1 MSVSALGIRQ
11 KLGGA
16 FAIVIVLMIVGAVTA
31 YFMLRQLADVNHEAR
46 DKLEQAMF
54 QVEKEVEH
62 LAWINQ
68 LANSFLLSTTFQGQL
83 DETKCN
89 LGQWYQEFRQTDA
102 YRQASPEFRKAF
114 EALDEPHRKLHASAA
129 RIVELAAIG
138 EHGAAL
144 AIYQNETQEY
154 LAEVRRLV
162 GEIRQILKQERDA
175 LVAYADAH
183 AGKVGDMFAVV
194 VFVSTVLSVLLAVG
208 ITRSI
213 ARPMAELKEQ
223 AERMA
228 QGDLTGKT
236 LIVNSRDEIGQAAT
250 AFNAMSDHFRDLIT
264 RVVSAISRLVTAA
277 TQLAA
282 VTDHTT
288 QGIHNQQTETDQVA
302 TAMNEM
308 TATVQEVARNAQ
320 QAADAAHR
328 ATNEASAGKRVV
340 SQTIDA
346 IDTLANEVQ
355 KAADV
360 IHTLEIDSGNIGGIL
375 DVIRGIAE
383 QTNLLALN
391 AAIEAARAG
400 EQGRGFAVVADEVR
414 TLASRTQASTQEI
427 QQMIEKL
434 QSGARQAVSVM
445 EQGRRQAEVSVQQ
458 AAQAGTSLD
467 AISDAVA
474 TINDMNTQ
482 IASAVEEQSAVAE
495 EINRNITRISE
506 VAEQT
511 AEDASQ
517 TATASQELKRL
528 ADELRDMVAGFRV

>member
-62 LAWINQ
+62 LTWINQ

-154 LAEVRRLV
+154 LAEVRRLL

-183 AGKVGDMFAVV
+183 AGKVGDMLVV
-194 VFVSTVLSVLLAVG
+194 IVFVNTVLSVLLAVG